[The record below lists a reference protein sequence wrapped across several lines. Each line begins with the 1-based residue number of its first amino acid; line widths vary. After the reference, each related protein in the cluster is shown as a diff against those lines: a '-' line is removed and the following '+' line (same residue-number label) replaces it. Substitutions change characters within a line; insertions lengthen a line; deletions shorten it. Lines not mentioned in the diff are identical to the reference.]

1 MPKGD
6 IGLYRDDGLAAIVGT
21 PRQIE
26 GIKKKICQVFSR
38 NGLKVTIE
46 ANSKSVNFLDINMD
60 LRTEIFK
67 PFIKENDSP
76 LYVNKNSNH
85 PPLVL
90 KNIPKGINSRLSRIS
105 ANKEVFDA
113 AIGDYQEALSRSG
126 FDYNLIMSLRLRPR
140 IEKRIGEGR

>member
-1 MPKGD
+1 MGGYHGAEICEMVGLYLLSQLTEVVPKGD

-85 PPLVL
+85 PPL
-90 KNIPKGINSRLSRIS
+90 
-105 ANKEVFDA
+105 F
-113 AIGDYQEALSRSG
+113 
-126 FDYNLIMSLRLRPR
+126 
-140 IEKRIGEGR
+140 